1 MATQA
6 EGVYLVRYG
15 HSPYQLKVNLHRS
28 SGSPKVKLFFLALII
43 SSLYENMSLHTQD
56 ADGGSFSAILGA
68 SYLFVSFVC
77 VSISS
82 ACECSNLTVPQPFPF
97 SFPPTFRVSTSDTAP
112 NYVLSLLHRNQPLHF
127 QIKSQGESWFRI
139 DDGPHFE
146 GLHAV

>member
-15 HSPYQLKVNLHRS
+15 HSPYQLKLTLS
-28 SGSPKVKLFFLALII
+28 IFWISESEAFFFGFYH

-146 GLHAV
+146 GLHTV